1 MILFYE
7 ELAVLAIIIIVEIII
22 IATYK
27 IADKKR
33 NKK

>member
-27 IADKKR
+27 ITDKNR